1 MSPAGFDMKVRI
13 DNLFILI
20 WNIWFNR
27 VLALHSI
34 PKCKVQDIHNTP
46 RYMSVYIFE
55 ELSKKVNIYVL
66 GTLGSGSE
74 IERRDCL
81 LPWFW
86 LLAIIYQVKLEAIFF
101 DYYIVLG
108 KETKSSCAPFLLQY
122 NNLSCPLLLWF
133 KESIGLDT
141 FTTCKG
147 LNDHLTHNMYIVN
160 WAILHQKV
168 AKSID

>member
-20 WNIWFNR
+20 WNIWIEFWYFI
-27 VLALHSI
+27 H
-34 PKCKVQDIHNTP
+34 KCKVQDIHNTY
-46 RYMSVYIFE
+46 RYRSVYIFE

-66 GTLGSGSE
+66 GTLGCGSE

-122 NNLSCPLLLWF
+122 INLSCSLLLWF

-147 LNDHLTHNMYIVN
+147 LNGHLTHNMYIVK